1 MDELKAARDE
11 TRTVRQEVGA
21 EEPAVGEV
29 VGMRLDEEAVGDV
42 KGKGKAKE
50 VAGSGMSK
58 AMEKRKREREERQR
72 MLEAKRR
79 KLRGEPELS
88 PAPAP
93 PPPVSQLQ
101 KSTPADPF
109 AALEAKERSGKRD
122 EADAFLASLKEELRG
137 ETK

>member
-1 MDELKAARDE
+1 MSEGGR
-11 TRTVRQEVGA
+11 
-21 EEPAVGEV
+21 
-29 VGMRLDEEAVGDV
+29 GD
-42 KGKGKAKE
+42 G
-50 VAGSGMSK
+50 
-58 AMEKRKREREERQR
+58 KREREERQR

-79 KLRGEPELS
+79 KLRWEPEPS

-93 PPPVSQLQ
+93 PPAVSHPQ

-122 EADAFLASLKEELRG
+122 EADAFLATLEEELRG